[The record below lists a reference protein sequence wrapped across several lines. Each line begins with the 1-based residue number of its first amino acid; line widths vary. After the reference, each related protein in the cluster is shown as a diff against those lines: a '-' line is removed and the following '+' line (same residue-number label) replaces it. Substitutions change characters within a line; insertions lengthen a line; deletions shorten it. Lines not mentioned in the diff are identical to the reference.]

1 LVAAQQLVDLVGAGG
16 EHEHVDGRLLVEAAA
31 DLNAIEAGE
40 HHIEDDE
47 VGAGSA
53 GEGERGG
60 AVEGA
65 LHAEALDW
73 YGAKPAWR
81 AA

>member
-1 LVAAQQLVDLVGAGG
+1 
-16 EHEHVDGRLLVEAAA
+16 VEAAA
-31 DLNAIEAGE
+31 ADLDAIEAGE

-53 GEGERGG
+53 GEAERGG

-65 LHAEALDW
+65 LLAEAL
-73 YGAKPAWR
+73 GAEVAGDQIDDGLLIVYYKDR
-81 AA
+81 RCIHRSISLLHGC